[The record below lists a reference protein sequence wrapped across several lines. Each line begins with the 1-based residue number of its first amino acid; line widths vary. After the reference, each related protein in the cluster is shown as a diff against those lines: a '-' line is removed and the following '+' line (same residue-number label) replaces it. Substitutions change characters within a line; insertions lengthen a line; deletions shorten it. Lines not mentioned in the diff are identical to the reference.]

1 MNPLALPVG
10 STAAA
15 STSVARSAKRERLGV
30 LTAVP
35 SLGNSH
41 VSAAVMNDDERRK
54 KILSGPALHEAI
66 RKVIRLRGVPLQDVE
81 DILNAVIADASDDP
95 GLPLNDPEAARHR
108 LCGTARHKSIDDARG
123 RKRTKARVVQPGP
136 EMPEPH
142 PLRPEEQVLAR
153 SLAEHGKKRFP
164 LTFSWFERS
173 RVHGESPAS
182 IAADA
187 KVSAGYVRHELSN
200 IGRALRAVTAAAAAI
215 FVLVMGV
222 RQWKLYNEPV
232 SVGHGRPEPDP
243 RATALREVAKG
254 ECANEQWAACLKD
267 LNKANEIDPANQTS
281 ELWELRAKAEQKVHE
296 QDAAPGR

>member
-1 MNPLALPVG
+1 M
-10 STAAA
+10 
-15 STSVARSAKRERLGV
+15 
-30 LTAVP
+30 
-35 SLGNSH
+35 
-41 VSAAVMNDDERRK
+41 
-54 KILSGPALHEAI
+54 LSDRALHEAV
-66 RKVIRLRGVPLQDVE
+66 RKGIRLRGVPLQDVE
-81 DILNAVIADASDDP
+81 DILNGVMADAQEDP

-142 PLRPEEQVLAR
+142 PLRPEDQVLAR

-187 KVSAGYVRHELSN
+187 KVSPGYVRHELSN
-200 IGRALRAVTAAAAAI
+200 IGRALRAVTAAAAAV
-215 FVLVMGV
+215 FALVFGV

-232 SVGHGRPEPDP
+232 TLGQRWLSTPDS
-243 RATALREVAKG
+243 RATPV
-254 ECANEQWAACLKD
+254 
-267 LNKANEIDPANQTS
+267 
-281 ELWELRAKAEQKVHE
+281 
-296 QDAAPGR
+296 